1 MNTSLVAFAGVLVS
15 LPVSAQEP
23 PAAMSALKA
32 AVPGFSAASIPG
44 PGAGGPLAG
53 PAGAADGGVDLSG
66 QFPTA
71 SRNQGDVGSCHA
83 FASVGLLEAAYFRKY
98 GEHAVFSDA
107 DLFLRNTVLNGNIYS
122 GSLFEPGYAWTGRPE
137 LKEGGSPSTLL
148 AIGDMEF
155 AIKHGVATT
164 PQYSAFL
171 ERYRQYREAEQRTLA
186 DIERQRQ
193 RDPWYVKLLY
203 NPRRHWAQMQRSPL
217 NQKILQNYLMGN
229 DGTLDAQR
237 EETRRKLSGFTVA
250 KSLYI
255 TLPSS
260 FSRAADECRRDGA
273 ARTAAVLSE
282 LRAGRPVGLSYF
294 TDGNWGSH
302 VLLITGYL
310 AAEGGD
316 IVFKT
321 RNSWGAGGNFDM
333 SPKDMCKV
341 HGIFSVRER

>member
-1 MNTSLVAFAGVLVS
+1 MKTSIALLSVALAVPGAAVENPSALSALRSAAGVHA
-15 LPVSAQEP
+15 P
-23 PAAMSALKA
+23 A
-32 AVPGFSAASIPG
+32 AVPGLG
-44 PGAGGPLAG
+44 GGGPIAA
-53 PAGAADGGVDLSG
+53 PAGAPGGGVDLSG
-66 QFPTA
+66 QFPTG
-71 SRNQGDVGSCHA
+71 SRDQGNVGACHA
-83 FASVGLLEAAYFRKY
+83 FASIGLLEAAYFRKY

-155 AIKHGVATT
+155 AIKNGVATT
-164 PQYSAFL
+164 PQYSAFVD
-171 ERYRQYREAEQRTLA
+171 RYRQFREAEQRTLE
-186 DIERQRQ
+186 DIERQRR
-193 RDPWYVKLLY
+193 RDPWYVRLLY
-203 NPRRHWAQMQRSPL
+203 NPRTHWARMQRSPL
-217 NQKILQNYLMGN
+217 NQRILQNYLMGN
-229 DGTLDAQR
+229 DQTLDAQR
-237 EETRRKLSGFTVA
+237 EESRRKLSGFKVA

-260 FSRAADECRRDGA
+260 FSRPEKECRRDGA

-282 LRAGRPVGLSYF
+282 LNAGRSVGLSYF

-302 VLLITGYL
+302 VLLITGYRPD
-310 AAEGGD
+310 GDD

-341 HGIFSVRER
+341 HGIFSVRE

>member
-1 MNTSLVAFAGVLVS
+1 MKNSLAALAAVLLC
-15 LPVSAQEP
+15 LPSSALEP
-23 PAAMSALKA
+23 SSAMSALRSSA
-32 AVPGFSAASIPG
+32 GGFSPASVPGL
-44 PGAGGPLAG
+44 GAGGPIAA
-53 PAGAADGGVDLSG
+53 PAGAAGGGVDLSG

-71 SRNQGDVGSCHA
+71 SRDQGNVGACHA

-155 AIKHGVATT
+155 AIKNGVATT
-164 PQYSAFL
+164 PQYSAFV
-171 ERYRQYREAEQRTLA
+171 ERYRQFREAEQRTLA
-186 DIERQRQ
+186 DIERQRK
-193 RDPWYVKLLY
+193 RDPRYVRLLY
-203 NPRRHWAQMQRSPL
+203 NPRTHWAQMQRSPL
-217 NQKILQNYLMGN
+217 NQRILQNYLMGN

-237 EETRRKLSGFTVA
+237 EEVKRKLAGFTVA
-250 KSLYI
+250 KSLYV

-260 FSRAADECRRDGA
+260 FSRPEKECRRDGA
-273 ARTAAVLSE
+273 GRTAAVLSE
-282 LRAGRPVGLSYF
+282 LAAGRPVGLSYF

-302 VLLITGYL
+302 VLLITGYQ
-310 AAEGGD
+310 AGDGGD

-321 RNSWGAGGNFDM
+321 RNSWGANGNFDM
-333 SPKDMCKV
+333 RPSDMCKV